1 MLSKISLKPGKT
13 RKAASQPL
21 RTGEIARRSEAV
33 EPKRTFTSGLLLGL
47 SAAGHFLAGDLPA
60 PRAPVAGQESDWKA
74 VGQDISKALRDYG
87 TKRRA

>member
-1 MLSKISLKPGKT
+1 MLSKVSKSNRTCK
-13 RKAASQPL
+13 KASQAL
-21 RTGEIARRSEAV
+21 RTAEAV
-33 EPKRTFTSGLLLGL
+33 RRGEVVAPRETFASGLWLGL

-74 VGQDISKALRDYG
+74 VGQDISKALHDYG